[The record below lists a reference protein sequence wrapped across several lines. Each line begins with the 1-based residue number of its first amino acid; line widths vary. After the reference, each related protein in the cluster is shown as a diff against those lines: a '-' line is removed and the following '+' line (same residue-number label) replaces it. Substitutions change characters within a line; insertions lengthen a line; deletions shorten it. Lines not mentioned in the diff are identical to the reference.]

1 MSYDDDYT
9 EDVDNTDD
17 TNLVKKLRSKI
28 DELSARTKEL
38 EAENHKF
45 HSDVRKQ
52 SLATMLEQ
60 RGYASKVAAFIP
72 ADVEITDEGVDSWLS
87 EYGDAFTPVSTP
99 QAEVQKQQE
108 TIVVSNAAQAEAV
121 RRMNAVEQGSNGATQ
136 INPNDVLQRI
146 EGAKNMDE
154 LVAALRG

>member
-9 EDVDNTDD
+9 EDVETTDD

-28 DELSARTKEL
+28 DELSSRTKEL
-38 EAENHKF
+38 EAENQRF
-45 HSDVRKQ
+45 HSEVRKQ

-60 RGYASKVAAFIP
+60 RGFAPKVAAFIP
-72 ADVEITDEGVDSWLS
+72 TDVEITDEGVDAWLS
-87 EYGDAFTPVSTP
+87 EYGDAFSPTSTP
-99 QAEVQKQQE
+99 QAEPQRQE

-121 RRMNAVEQGSNGATQ
+121 RRMNAVEQGSNSATQ
-136 INPNDVLQRI
+136 VNPNDVLQRI
-146 EGAKNMDE
+146 ESAKNMDE